1 MKNFLQCQKRMD
13 DATGNS
19 SDFQYDQKYYKFTGI
34 DLARQTN
41 TSIFQK
47 MNFTRK
53 LEEDQGATMSLLLK
67 SDKNCSK
74 H

>member
-1 MKNFLQCQKRMD
+1 MKNLLQCQKMMD

-19 SDFQYDQKYYKFTGI
+19 SDFQYDQKYKFTGI
-34 DLARQTN
+34 DLSRQTN
-41 TSIFQK
+41 TCIFQQ

-53 LEEDQGATMSLLLK
+53 LEEDQGATMFLLLK